1 MLTSLAF
8 IFLLGMVMAGIF
20 EKLKLPRIIGMLLA
34 GIILGPHVLN
44 MLKSPIMEISPELRE
59 MALII
64 ILLRAGISLNIKDLK
79 KVGIRAILM
88 STVPAVF
95 EVLAFAFIGPLF
107 LNITI
112 LEGAIIGSILGAVS
126 PAIVVPKMVYLM
138 DKNYGTKKSI
148 PQLILAGSSL
158 DDIFVIVLF
167 STFIGLERGS
177 SGSLI
182 NFVNIPISI
191 ITGVIMGAVFGYGF
205 TWFLENRYEHDNY
218 IRNSK
223 KIILLLGLSFLLI
236 AIETWVKDYIAISG
250 LIAVMSMAAF
260 LRSKTTDFVSGRIAE
275 KLGKLW
281 IASELILFVLV
292 GAAVNI
298 EYTLKAGFGALI
310 MIFISLIFRSVG
322 VYLCFIGSELNFK
335 ERMFCIISYIPK
347 ATVQAVIGSIPLS
360 LGLNCGEIAIS
371 VAVMSIIVTAPLGAV
386 LMEVSYKKLLTVD
399 E

>member
-191 ITGVIMGAVFGYGF
+191 ITGVIMRAVFG
-205 TWFLENRYEHDNY
+205 
-218 IRNSK
+218 
-223 KIILLLGLSFLLI
+223 
-236 AIETWVKDYIAISG
+236 
-250 LIAVMSMAAF
+250 
-260 LRSKTTDFVSGRIAE
+260 
-275 KLGKLW
+275 
-281 IASELILFVLV
+281 
-292 GAAVNI
+292 
-298 EYTLKAGFGALI
+298 
-310 MIFISLIFRSVG
+310 
-322 VYLCFIGSELNFK
+322 
-335 ERMFCIISYIPK
+335 
-347 ATVQAVIGSIPLS
+347 
-360 LGLNCGEIAIS
+360 
-371 VAVMSIIVTAPLGAV
+371 
-386 LMEVSYKKLLTVD
+386 
-399 E
+399 